1 MIGSYKYV
9 YKTLFLF
16 YLKILNLVL
25 LFVHND
31 YVVITVPLTLVTTF
45 LFIKLIIFK
54 VWNFINYFFEEI

>member
-16 YLKILNLVL
+16 CLKILNLVL
-25 LFVHND
+25 LFVYND

-45 LFIKLIIFK
+45 LFIKQIIFK